1 MTVTLGP
8 LRQPGPWLAG
18 ALAAGSAEASRLLA
32 FADGGLSLFWPVA
45 GIGLAMLH
53 RWGWHGLLALY
64 SGLLAWAWW
73 AYPQS
78 PSAAPWVALASC
90 VGPLAVWRLT
100 RERWQD
106 LEHPFS
112 HIRGVG
118 SFLRAELLV
127 GAPLAAL
134 VGTAVLLWVDPD
146 ARMGALSMVDSAV
159 SYVLVYWMIE
169 ACGAL
174 LVAPVAHDLLVG
186 LQRQPWRTRLQA
198 QLLALDANRAMMVA
212 MPVLA
217 AGLASTYAF
226 SEAANARA
234 FSYLLLP
241 LLVMVA
247 NRCSPRASHLHLAAS
262 GLLVTAMS
270 AFALQRLG
278 MSGENGL
285 VELLLLVL
293 FMLVSAGVV
302 LLLVAVYAER
312 RRALQRLEA
321 QAFTDPLTGLA
332 NEAGLLRAWQD
343 WSPAGD
349 RAAGLVLVRLVNTQ
363 AIEQLQG
370 PAELT
375 AHETHAAAC
384 LQRLQPSWQWA
395 RTGPGRLM
403 ALAPSAQI
411 SAALLQSLQ
420 AALADA
426 TSAEHLGQAWSA
438 GVRPLWQASG
448 ATTDATLAPGALPFS
463 VALSRLREATA
474 QSQADAAPVVLAVH
488 PDDSQRLRQQA
499 ETVERVRLAITQG
512 RLALWAQ
519 PIGQPPWGDGAGR
532 QRRCEILVRLLDEQ
546 GTVQSPA
553 DFMPAAMQG
562 GLMQLLDRAV
572 IDQTLA
578 WFAAHPQALARVD
591 YCSLNLS
598 GPTMGNADVADWISQ
613 AFQRHGVP
621 PTHFTFEVT
630 ESQAIGQPRQ
640 AAETLQRLR
649 ALGCRVAIDD
659 FGTGHATFDYL
670 KRFPVDIIKIDAAFV
685 KDLDTQPLDRVIV
698 KSMVEVARLLGVKTV
713 AEHVDAPEI
722 LQWTQTLGIDDVQG
736 YLLGR
741 PQPLAQLLG

>member
-1 MTVTLGP
+1 MTLAA

-18 ALAAGSAEASRLLA
+18 ALVAGSAEASRLLA

-45 GIGLAMLH
+45 GMGLAMLH
-53 RWGWHGLLALY
+53 RWGWQGLVALY

-73 AYPQS
+73 AYPQA
-78 PSAAPWVALASC
+78 PAAVPWVALAGC

-100 RERWQD
+100 RQRWQD
-106 LEHPFS
+106 VAQPFG
-112 HIRGVG
+112 HMAGVG
-118 SFLRAELLV
+118 LFLRAQLLV

-134 VGTAVLLWVDPD
+134 LGTAVLLWVDPT
-146 ARMGALSMVDSAV
+146 ARMGAVDMGSNVLSYLA
-159 SYVLVYWMIE
+159 VYWMIE

-174 LVAPVAHDLLVG
+174 LMAPVAHDVLVN
-186 LQRQPWRTRLQA
+186 LQGQRWRTRWQA
-198 QLLALDANRAMMVA
+198 LFTALDDNRAMMIA
-212 MPVLA
+212 MPVMA
-217 AGLASTYAF
+217 AGMASTFAW

-241 LLVMVA
+241 VLVMVA
-247 NRCSPRASHLHLAAS
+247 NRCGPRAAHLHLAAS
-262 GLLVTAMS
+262 GLLVTALS
-270 AFALQRLG
+270 AFAMQRLRPAG
-278 MSGENGL
+278 PEGL
-285 VELLLLVL
+285 VELVLLVL
-293 FMLVSAGVV
+293 FVLVSAGVV
-302 LLLVAVYAER
+302 LLLVALNAER

-332 NEAGLLRAWQD
+332 NEAGLLRAWQE
-343 WSPAGD
+343 SPPQHG
-349 RAAGLVLVRLVNTQ
+349 AGLVLVRLVNTQ

-375 AHETHAAAC
+375 AHETQAAAC
-384 LQRLQPSWQWA
+384 LQRLQPGWHWA
-395 RTGPGRLM
+395 RTGPGRLL
-403 ALAPSAQI
+403 ALAPAKDI
-411 SAALLQSLQ
+411 LPTTLQALQ

-426 TSAEHLGQAWSA
+426 ASAGHRSGDTWAT

-448 ATTDATLAPGALPFS
+448 ATVDAALAQPALPYT
-463 VALSRLREATA
+463 VVLARLREATA
-474 QSQADAAPVVLAVH
+474 QSQPDAPPIVLSVH
-488 PDDSQRLRQQA
+488 PDDSQRLRNHA
-499 ETVERVRLAITQG
+499 ESVERVRSAIAQG

-519 PIGQPPWGDGAGR
+519 PIGQPPWGNGPGR
-532 QRRCEILVRLLDEQ
+532 QRRCEILLRLLDEQ
-546 GTVQSPA
+546 GQIISPA
-553 DFMPAAMQG
+553 DFLPAAMQG

-578 WFAAHPQALARVD
+578 WFAAHPQALQGLD

-598 GPTMGNADVADWISQ
+598 GPTMGNADMADWIGQ

-640 AAETLQRLR
+640 AADALRRLR

-698 KSMVEVARLLGVKTV
+698 RSMVEVAQLLGVKTV

-722 LQWTQTLGIDDVQG
+722 LRWTQALGIDDVQG

-741 PQPLAQLLG
+741 PQPLAQLLA